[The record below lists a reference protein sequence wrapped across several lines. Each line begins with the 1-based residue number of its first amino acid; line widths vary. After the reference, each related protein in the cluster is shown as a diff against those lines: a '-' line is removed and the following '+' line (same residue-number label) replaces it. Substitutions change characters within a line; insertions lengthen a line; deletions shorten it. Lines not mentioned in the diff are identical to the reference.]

1 MEQPGKT
8 IIDHLTVFIHR
19 KWLFIA
25 PLIVGAVAGLV
36 LSFEL
41 QEKYSSTTL
50 IVVEEQQIPEEYV
63 TPTDRTPFSQRL
75 NLISQQILS
84 RTRLDQI
91 IREFRLY
98 EDHKPSIFS
107 RALAFVTGEDI
118 EDRTPD
124 DIISRM
130 REDIQFMV
138 IGETNTKKPQTGG
151 NAFTITYIG
160 TEPQTTMQVT
170 NTLASLFIEENLKVR
185 EQYAEGTTE
194 FISSELEKSQEE
206 LARIEQKIKD
216 FKQAHMGTLPE
227 QLEANLRTLDRLQL
241 DLQNVSVNLKHSVDR
256 RQVLEDQ
263 LRYTPTPNA
272 VSPAVRS
279 TLEVELESARA
290 ELSMLLSNFK
300 ETYPDVLILKR
311 RIQELETRLAAEPST
326 EPEPAEKKARPS
338 EVMNPVYGELM
349 AIKSQIT
356 TLRQRESELRASID
370 EYQRRI
376 ELTPQVEQQQ
386 IDLVRDYQ
394 ISLQNYQGLLEK
406 KMNASLAENL
416 EKRQKGARFR
426 IVDTANLPET
436 PDYPNKPLVAA
447 IGLLA
452 GGAFGTGLVFLFEF
466 INPAFRKPEDFEGI
480 IDSPVLSSIPL
491 FPAND
496 GRQGQK
502 FKVIKGRKKSA

>member
-1 MEQPGKT
+1 MEVLNDMEQPQKT
-8 IIDHLTVFIHR
+8 IIDHLTVFVHR

-25 PLIVGAVAGLV
+25 PLVLGAVAGLV
-36 LSFEL
+36 VSFEL
-41 QEKYSSTTL
+41 PEKYSSTTL

-98 EDHKPSIFS
+98 DDHKPSIFS

-206 LARIEQKIKD
+206 LASIEQKIKD

-241 DLQNVSVNLKHSVDR
+241 DLQNVTVNLKHSEDR
-256 RQVLEDQ
+256 KQVLDDQ

-279 TLEVELESARA
+279 TLEVELENARA

-300 ETYPDVLILKR
+300 ETYPDVLMLKR
-311 RIQELETRLAAEPST
+311 RIQEIETRLAAEPAPA
-326 EPEPAEKKARPS
+326 PEPVDKKA
-338 EVMNPVYGELM
+338 
-349 AIKSQIT
+349 
-356 TLRQRESELRASID
+356 
-370 EYQRRI
+370 
-376 ELTPQVEQQQ
+376 
-386 IDLVRDYQ
+386 
-394 ISLQNYQGLLEK
+394 ISR
-406 KMNASLAENL
+406 S
-416 EKRQKGARFR
+416 
-426 IVDTANLPET
+426 
-436 PDYPNKPLVAA
+436 
-447 IGLLA
+447 
-452 GGAFGTGLVFLFEF
+452 
-466 INPAFRKPEDFEGI
+466 
-480 IDSPVLSSIPL
+480 
-491 FPAND
+491 
-496 GRQGQK
+496 
-502 FKVIKGRKKSA
+502 